1 MTTLQPDEL
10 QQRLRTVLAQRE
22 RSVVHLTGFD
32 RAGVL
37 VPIVCVHGTY
47 ELLFTR
53 RTEIVETH
61 KGQVSFPGGMADATD
76 RDIIQ
81 TALRE
86 AWEEIGIPESSVEVL
101 GLGDDLP
108 TPTGFIITPIVGLIN
123 NLPPLTINTG
133 EVAQVF
139 QVPLTFFTDPG
150 NGKRELREIRGERRE
165 VWYYEYGGHV
175 IWGATAMIVR
185 SLLRTVGMV

>member
-1 MTTLQPDEL
+1 
-10 QQRLRTVLAQRE
+10 V
-22 RSVVHLTGFD
+22 
-32 RAGVL
+32 
-37 VPIVCVHGTY
+37 
-47 ELLFTR
+47 
-53 RTEIVETH
+53 
-61 KGQVSFPGGMADATD
+61 KD

-108 TPTGFIITPIVGLIN
+108 TPTGFIITPIVGLIS
-123 NLPPLTINTG
+123 NLPRLTINTD

-139 QVPLTFFTDPG
+139 QVPLTFFTAPG
-150 NGKRELREIRGERRE
+150 NGKRELRDFRGEKRE
-165 VWYYEYGGHV
+165 VWYYEYEGHV

-185 SLLRTVGMV
+185 SLLHTAGMV